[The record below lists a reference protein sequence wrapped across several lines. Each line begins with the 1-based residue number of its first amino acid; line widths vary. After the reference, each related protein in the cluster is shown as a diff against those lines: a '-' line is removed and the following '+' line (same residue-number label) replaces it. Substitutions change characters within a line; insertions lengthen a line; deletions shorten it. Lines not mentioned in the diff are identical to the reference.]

1 MFSKVIEKC
10 VQQNKRVLILAHRE
24 ELLDQASDKL
34 FKSTGLITAKEK
46 ANETCLGK
54 WNMVAVGSVQ
64 SLQNPKRL
72 EKFSKDYFDVI
83 VIDEAHHSLSNSYRR
98 IIDYFDK
105 AQILGV
111 TATPDRGDNQ
121 KLGKI
126 FESVAYE
133 YSLAKAIKS
142 GYLSKIMVQTV
153 PLEIDLKGLTV
164 SAGDYSASSC
174 GTALD
179 PYLDQ
184 IADKMLEYCK
194 NRKTLVFL
202 PLIETSKKF
211 TKLLNEKGFKA
222 HEINGNSEDRQETLG
237 KFSRGEYNVLTNS
250 MLLTEGYDEPSI
262 DCVIMLRPTKIRSL
276 YSQVIG
282 RGTRLFEGKKE
293 LLVLD
298 FLWLT
303 DRLDLCRP
311 ANIVCKTQEVAKKLT
326 DNINDDGGMVDLLEG
341 EIKAEKDVL
350 QEREEAL
357 AKQLKEMRKKKS
369 KLVDPLQYEM
379 SIQDEDLANYIPNI
393 GWEQAPASKKQ
404 IETLKKLGIFADE
417 GMCSGKAKLLLD
429 KMSNRRLA
437 GLCTPKQIRLLER
450 FRFNHV
456 GEWQFEEADK
466 MINRISYNGWRIPQ
480 GVNPKT
486 YKPKSLEVQNAK

>member
-10 VQQNKRVLILAHRE
+10 VQQNKRVLVLAHRE

-72 EKFSKDYFDVI
+72 EKFSKDYFDAI
-83 VIDEAHHSLSNSYRR
+83 VIDEAHHSLSDSYRR

-184 IADKMLEYCK
+184 IANKMLEYCK
-194 NRKTLVFL
+194 DRKTLVFL

-211 TKLLNEKGFKA
+211 TKLLNKKGFKA
-222 HEINGNSEDRQETLG
+222 HEINGNSEDRQETLD

-326 DNINDDGGMVDLLEG
+326 DNINDNGGMVDLLEG
-341 EIKAEKDVL
+341 EIEAEKDVL
-350 QEREEAL
+350 QEHEEAL
-357 AKQLKEMRKKKS
+357 AKQLGKMRKKKS

-379 SIQDEDLANYIPNI
+379 SIQDEDLANYIPNV

-404 IETLKKLGIFADE
+404 IKTLKKLGIFADE
-417 GMCSGKAKLLLD
+417 GICSGKAKLLLD

-450 FRFNHV
+450 FGFNRV
-456 GEWQFEEADK
+456 GEWQFEEANK

>member
-24 ELLDQASDKL
+24 ELLNQVSDKL

-83 VIDEAHHSLSNSYRR
+83 VIDEAHHSLSDSYRR
-98 IIDYFDK
+98 VIDYFDK
-105 AQILGV
+105 TQILGV
-111 TATPDRGDNQ
+111 TATPDRSDNQ

-133 YSLAKAIKS
+133 YSLVKAIKS

-194 NRKTLVFL
+194 DRKTLVFL

-222 HEINGNSEDRQETLG
+222 HEINGNSEDRQETLD

-326 DNINDDGGMVDLLEG
+326 DNINESGKLADLLEA
-341 EIKAEKDVL
+341 EMQAEKDVIA
-350 QEREEAL
+350 EREEAL
-357 AKQLKEMRKKKS
+357 ARELEAMRKKKS
-369 KLVDPLQYEM
+369 ILVDPLQYEM
-379 SIQDEDLANYIPNI
+379 SIQDEDLINYVPRL
-393 GWEQAPASKKQ
+393 GWECMPPTEKQ
-404 IETLKKLGIFADE
+404 IKTLSDYGISFDMIETQ
-417 GMCSGKAKLLLD
+417 GKANLLLN
-429 KMSNRRLA
+429 KIANRRNA
-437 GLCTPKQIRLLER
+437 GLSSPKQIRLLER
-450 FRFNHV
+450 YGFKHV
-456 GEWQFEEADK
+456 GMWTLDEAK
-466 MINRISYNGWRIPQ
+466 KIISKLSYNGWRIPQ

-486 YKPKSLEVQNAK
+486 YKPKSLEVKDVK